1 MLFYTLYNVY
11 VEVYSMRTNI
21 VIDDAL
27 MLEAKQLTGL
37 STMKDVV
44 NEALTELV
52 QRKKV
57 RQLSDLEGKIHFYD
71 GYDYKAMRKLRS

>member
-1 MLFYTLYNVY
+1 
-11 VEVYSMRTNI
+11 MRTNI

-27 MLEAKQLTGL
+27 MKEAKKLTGL
-37 STMKDVV
+37 STMREVV

-57 RQLSDLEGKIHFYD
+57 RQLGELEGKIRFYD
-71 GYDYKAMRKLRS
+71 GYDYKALREMRS

>member
-1 MLFYTLYNVY
+1 
-11 VEVYSMRTNI
+11 MRMNI

-27 MLEAKQLTGL
+27 MWEAKRLTGL
-37 STMKDVV
+37 STVEEVV

-57 RQLSDLEGKIHFYD
+57 WQLSDLEGAIHFYD
-71 GYDYKAMRKLRS
+71 GYDHKALREMRV